1 MLPPTIHDVR
11 PLSKSAMKLLVLAQ
25 IPPPLHGQSLMVRTM
40 VEGLP
45 AHGIALHHVPLNLS
59 RDHADIGRWR
69 PGKVFTVLAA
79 CFRAVAARFSQ
90 HCDTLYYVPAPGKR
104 GALYRDWVV
113 MLLCRPFFRQLVL
126 HFHNGGL
133 GDWLA
138 TQATGPERGLTRLL
152 LGRANLALVLSESLC
167 ADAAA
172 LSARR
177 IAVVPNGIAD
187 PCPDWTPRPAG
198 HEAVFQVLFLGLGS
212 EDKGL
217 FAAAEAVLA
226 ANRQLAANQL
236 RLVVA
241 GAFPDAATQSRF
253 QALLQSHPEV
263 IHHAGFVTG
272 AGKAEL
278 LRTSN
283 CLCLPTRY
291 AHEAQ
296 PLVLLEALAHDLHI
310 VATDWRGIAATLPAG
325 TPLVPPGDT
334 AALAGALLAL
344 HAKDDTPAGEARR
357 YFLSH
362 FTAEQHLATLAAELR
377 RM

>member
-1 MLPPTIHDVR
+1 M
-11 PLSKSAMKLLVLAQ
+11 
-25 IPPPLHGQSLMVRTM
+25 
-40 VEGLP
+40 
-45 AHGIALHHVPLNLS
+45 PLNVS

-69 PGKVFTVLAA
+69 PGKILTVLAA
-79 CFRAVAARFSQ
+79 CFRAVDARFSH

-113 MLLCRPFFRQLVL
+113 MLLCRPFFRKLVL
-126 HFHNGGL
+126 HFHTGGL

-138 TQATGPERGLTRLL
+138 TQATAPERGMTRLL
-152 LGRANLALVLSESLC
+152 LGRANLAIVLSESLR

-198 HEAVFQVLFLGLGS
+198 QRSVFQVLFLGLCA

-217 FAAAEAVLA
+217 FDAAEAVLA
-226 ANRQLAANQL
+226 ANRQLSANQL

-241 GAFPDAATQSRF
+241 GAFADAATQSRF
-253 QALLQSHPEV
+253 QALRHAHSGV

-272 AGKAEL
+272 AGKADL
-278 LRTSN
+278 LRTSD

-325 TPLVPPGDT
+325 TPLVRPGDT
-334 AALAGALLAL
+334 AALAGALLTL
-344 HAKDDTPAGEARR
+344 HAKGDVPPGGGRRHFLAR
-357 YFLSH
+357 

-377 RM
+377 RL